1 MLTSQ
6 QCRMA
11 RAALNIGV
19 RELADAADVSPNTI
33 ARLERGEALHRRTLA
48 HVQGALEA
56 QGVAFLTP
64 EVGGVWPGPVVAYAP
79 GRRLTGRAK
88 LFSDLWNLPHFH
100 HDASA
105 AFSSLLNIFEAYLDI
120 IQHENREP
128 DPWERYQLNHA
139 VNALAKSDI
148 FSAYTG
154 IFCGIAP
161 PDQQSR
167 EYRHPDDDAEAYKD
181 LTMAY
186 FRRAVSYIRT
196 KGYAERYPEVA
207 VSDRVTG
214 LATRSAGAAPRGRK
228 LENVIEEGHR
238 LVAEAP
244 SNIPRRPGLAQLM
257 KSGRGV
263 VASGVPDLA
272 SNPEHLKGFG
282 RDAGHR

>member
-1 MLTSQ
+1 MLTAQ

-19 RELADAADVSPNTI
+19 RELAHAADVSPNTI

-88 LFSDLWNLPHFH
+88 LFSDLWNLPNFH
-100 HDASA
+100 RDASSV
-105 AFSSLLNIFEAYLDI
+105 FGCLLDILEAYLDI
-120 IQHENREP
+120 VRHENREP
-128 DPWERYQLNHA
+128 DSWERHQLNYA

-154 IFCGIAP
+154 IICGIAP
-161 PDQQSR
+161 PDNQSR
-167 EYRHPDDDAEAYKD
+167 DYRHPDDDAEACKD
-181 LTMAY
+181 RTMAY
-186 FRRAVSYIRT
+186 FRRAVSDLRT
-196 KGYAERYPEVA
+196 KGYAERYPTAV
-207 VSDRVTG
+207 VSDQGTG
-214 LATRSAGAAPRGRK
+214 HAPHSAKVAPRGRESKK
-228 LENVIEEGHR
+228 LIEEGSR
-238 LVAEAP
+238 FVVEVP
-244 SNIPRRPGLAQLM
+244 STSSRRSGLAQLM

-263 VASGVPDLA
+263 VESGISDLA

-282 RDAGHR
+282 RDAGDR

>member
-1 MLTSQ
+1 MLTAQ

-64 EVGGVWPGPVVAYAP
+64 EAGGGWPGPVVAYAQ

-88 LFSDLWNLPHFH
+88 LLSDLWNLPNFH
-100 HDASA
+100 RDASA
-105 AFSSLLNIFEAYLDI
+105 VFSSLLDILEAYLDI
-120 IQHENREP
+120 IRHENREP
-128 DPWERYQLNHA
+128 DPWERDQLNYA
-139 VNALAKSDI
+139 VNALAKFDI

-154 IFCGIAP
+154 IICGIAP

-167 EYRHPDDDAEAYKD
+167 EYRHPDDESEFYKD

-186 FRRAVSYIRT
+186 FRQAVSYLRT
-196 KGYAERYPEVA
+196 KGYAERYPKIA
-207 VSDRVTG
+207 VSDRVTDH
-214 LATRSAGAAPRGRK
+214 ATHSAKAAPRGRK
-228 LENVIEEGHR
+228 FKK
-238 LVAEAP
+238 LVKQGTRPAAEVP
-244 SNIPRRPGLAQLM
+244 SNLSRRPGLAQLM

-263 VASGVPDLA
+263 VESGVPDLA

-282 RDAGHR
+282 RDADYR

>member
-1 MLTSQ
+1 MLTAQ

-64 EVGGVWPGPVVAYAP
+64 ESGGAWPGPVVAHAP

-88 LFSDLWNLPHFH
+88 LFSDLWSLPNFH
-100 HDASA
+100 RDSSA
-105 AFSSLLNIFEAYLDI
+105 VFSSLLDILEAYLDI
-120 IQHENREP
+120 VRDENREP
-128 DPWERYQLNHA
+128 DPWERYQLNYA

-154 IFCGIAP
+154 IICGITP
-161 PDQQSR
+161 PDNQSR
-167 EYRHPDDDAEAYKD
+167 DYPHPDDDAESHKD
-181 LTMAY
+181 LTVAY
-186 FRRAVSYIRT
+186 FRQAVSYLRT
-196 KGYAERYPEVA
+196 KGYAERYPKVA
-207 VSDRVTG
+207 VSNRVTG
-214 LATRSAGAAPRGRK
+214 HATHTAEAAPRDRK
-228 LENVIEEGHR
+228 SKNLVQEESR
-238 LVAEAP
+238 LVVKAP
-244 SNIPRRPGLAQLM
+244 SKPPRPPGLAHLM
-257 KSGRGV
+257 KPGRGV
-263 VASGVPDLA
+263 VESGVPDLA

-282 RDAGHR
+282 RDARDR

>member
-1 MLTSQ
+1 MLTAQ

-33 ARLERGEALHRRTLA
+33 ARLERGERLHRRTLA

-88 LFSDLWNLPHFH
+88 LFSDLWSLPNFH

-105 AFSSLLNIFEAYLDI
+105 VFNCLLDTLEAYLDI
-120 IQHENREP
+120 IRHENREP
-128 DPWERYQLNHA
+128 DPWERYQLNYA

-154 IFCGIAP
+154 IICGITP
-161 PDQQSR
+161 PDNQSR
-167 EYRHPDDDAEAYKD
+167 EYPHPDDDAEAYKD

-186 FRRAVSYIRT
+186 FRRAVSFLRT
-196 KGYAERYPEVA
+196 KGYAERYATPTA
-207 VSDRVTG
+207 SDRVTG
-214 LATRSAGAAPRGRK
+214 RATHSTGAAPGGRNSK
-228 LENVIEEGHR
+228 DLIEEEPR
-238 LVAEAP
+238 LVVEAP
-244 SNIPRRPGLAQLM
+244 SNRPRRPGLAQLM
-257 KSGRGV
+257 KPGRGV
-263 VASGVPDLA
+263 VESGIPDLA